1 MNSKLKQKTYQIIS
15 IIGDYIRKKMS
26 RNMWILAVLISVLV
40 IASIYREQSGMKMP
54 DHLNCKESMFEQMFT
69 DECTPRTGLKKLKQN

>member
-1 MNSKLKQKTYQIIS
+1 
-15 IIGDYIRKKMS
+15 MS

-54 DHLNCKESMFEQMFT
+54 YHLNCKESMFEQMFS
-69 DECTPRTGLKKLKQN
+69 DKCTPRDGITRKSN